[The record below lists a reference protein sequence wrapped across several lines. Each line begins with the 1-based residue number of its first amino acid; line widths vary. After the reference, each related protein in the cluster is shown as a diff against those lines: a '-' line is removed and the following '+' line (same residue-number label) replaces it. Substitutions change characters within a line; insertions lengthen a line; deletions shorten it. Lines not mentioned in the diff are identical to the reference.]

1 MLQRGIGYGGS
12 KNPDFRALTFEKR
25 DEAVQSERHP
35 IGYMVIGTGKERD
48 ARSAN
53 IHIIRLVTYRRLMPD
68 DAVPG
73 DTRLL

>member
-1 MLQRGIGYGGS
+1 MFQWWIRYGRA
-12 KNPDFRALTFEKR
+12 KYPDICALRFEKR
-25 DEAVQSERHP
+25 DEAVECERHP

-53 IHIIRLVTYRRLMPD
+53 IHIIRLVTYRRPTPD

-73 DTRLL
+73 DPRRS

>member
-1 MLQRGIGYGGS
+1 MLEWRIGYGRGEY
-12 KNPDFRALTFEKR
+12 PDNRALGLQKS
-25 DEAVQSERHP
+25 DKAVESERHP

-53 IHIIRLVTYRRLMPD
+53 IHIIRLVTYRRPPPD

-73 DTRLL
+73 DPRLS

>member
-1 MLQRGIGYGGS
+1 MFERRIGYGRG
-12 KNPDFRALTFEKR
+12 KYPNNCALSLQERHK
-25 DEAVQSERHP
+25 AVESERYP

-53 IHIIRLVTYRRLMPD
+53 IHIIRLVTYRRPTPD

-73 DTRLL
+73 DPRLS